1 MKLSTDQIRSISMG
15 AVRVEETENGVRLL
29 RFTREQEE
37 LYKATSADFYKKS
50 FATAGIRL
58 AFETDSPSL
67 FLKVNVTPG
76 SSRKYFSFDVSVNGE
91 IIGCIDNFSDVSLP
105 QAYTTVELPLGLFS
119 KQFAL
124 GEGRK
129 EVCIYFPWS
138 MAVELQ
144 ELSLAEPAAIVPV
157 KRSKKLLAFGDS
169 ITQGYDALRSSNR
182 YVSRLADLL
191 QAEEFNKGIGAERF
205 FPPLAQL
212 REDAEPDYITVAYG
226 TNDWSGIDEASFK
239 ENCDA
244 FYGALSRNYPNAKIF
259 AITPIWRKDY
269 RISKKFGLFEQVEA
283 DIREITAKYPNI
295 CVIRGFEFVPQDENL
310 FADLRLHPNDR
321 GFLHYADNLYAQL
334 ADKL

>member
-1 MKLSTDQIRSISMG
+1 MKLSADQIRSVCMG

-29 RFTREQEE
+29 RFTKEQEE
-37 LYKATSADFYKKS
+37 LYKVTSADFHKKT

-67 FLKVNVTPG
+67 FLKVHVTPG

-91 IIGCIDNFSDVSLP
+91 IIGCLDNFSEVSLP
-105 QAYTTVELPLGLFS
+105 RDYTTAELPLGLFS

-129 EVCIYFPWS
+129 QVCIYFPWS
-138 MAVELQ
+138 MSVELQ
-144 ELSLAEPAAIVPV
+144 ELSLTEPAAIVPV
-157 KRSKKLLAFGDS
+157 KRKKKLLAFGDS
-169 ITQGYDALRSSNR
+169 ITQGYDALRPSSR
-182 YVSRLADLL
+182 YVSKLADML
-191 QAEEFNKGIGAERF
+191 QAEEFNKGIGGERF
-205 FPPLAQL
+205 FPALAQMQDKL
-212 REDAEPDYITVAYG
+212 DPDYITVAYG

-239 ENCDA
+239 ENCAA

-269 RISKKFGLFEQVEA
+269 QNYKKFGLFEQVEA
-283 DIREITAKYPNI
+283 DIREITSNYPNI
-295 CVIRGFEFVPQDENL
+295 CCIRGFEFVPQDEDL

-321 GFLHYADNLYAQL
+321 GFRHYAENLYTQL
-334 ADKL
+334 TDKL